1 MINMFRS
8 ILFALCCLFAGSCLA
23 QVITDAESVE
33 FRQDTVTYAP
43 KYGYCSFS
51 QILETHPSYLLA
63 QEQLKKL
70 REQYEREAEYNEM
83 DFRRQFSE
91 YLNGQKDFPQAILLK
106 RQRDLQES
114 MEKGLAFRTAAD
126 SLLQQAEHDLLHPIR
141 DKVNA
146 AINAVALER
155 NYEYIIDTDKGV
167 FLYLAPSLSE
177 DITVFVEEKL
187 K

>member
-1 MINMFRS
+1 MRNLFRF
-8 ILFALCCLFAGSCLA
+8 IFFALCSIYVGISFA
-23 QVITDAESVE
+23 QEITD
-33 FRQDTVTYAP
+33 TVSLEPLQEEATLVP

-51 QILETHPSYLLA
+51 QIMKSHPSYLLA

-70 REQYEREAEYNEM
+70 REQYEREAEYNEK

-114 MEKGLAFRTAAD
+114 MEKGLAFRAEAD
-126 SLLQQAEHDLLHPIR
+126 SLLQQAEYDLLQPIR
-141 DKVNA
+141 NKLND
-146 AINAVALER
+146 AIKAVAMER
-155 NYEYIIDTDKGV
+155 HYEYIIDIDKGS
-167 FLYLAPSLSE
+167 FLYLTPLLSE
-177 DITVFVEEKL
+177 DITIYVEEKL